1 MTVSAAVAPDSE
13 TAITALSGGELV
25 ETTMADWLPGVVAA
39 EMPASF
45 APEALRAQAV
55 AARTYILQ
63 RMRGGAANHPE
74 AGVCDQYTCCCA
86 RKDDAALREQ
96 WGADYAHNMARIRQA
111 VTDTDGQYLTYG
123 GQLIRAV
130 FHASSAGAT
139 ESSAALWS
147 GDAPYLVSVSSPETA
162 QDVPNYVS
170 TAEIAADAVREAV
183 LDSYPDCVLGD
194 DPGTWF
200 GTPVLDDSGRVA
212 RIPVGSETLTGA
224 QVRALFSLRS
234 AAFSVAYSGGIVHLH
249 RHGQRPRRRHEPV
262 RRERHGHPRQRL
274 CRHSRA
280 LLPRHDAHPRGGLEE
295 KKRRSRTSLFLIVHF
310 LHRGVRVCVLVHIVD
325 RHGRGGDQLVRII
338 EHLRRHKAGRA
349 AFLDDTAVRH
359 ELLRVLGRTQELD
372 AAVERHGD
380 APAGARGDAGRHVA
394 EREDQPAVC
403 HAERVETSCVIST
416 STTLVPS
423 PTSVTT
429 MWLCELKP

>member
-1 MTVSAAVAPDSE
+1 MRKVFLLSLLLVVLSLVIPWLVVTLSPAQEPAVQPIPSVTASAAVAPDSE

-39 EMPASF
+39 EIPASF
-45 APEALRAQAV
+45 APE
-55 AARTYILQ
+55 
-63 RMRGGAANHPE
+63 
-74 AGVCDQYTCCCA
+74 
-86 RKDDAALREQ
+86 ALREQ

-170 TAEIAADAVREAV
+170 TAEIAADAVRAAV

-200 GTPVLDDSGRVA
+200 GTPELDDSGRVA

-234 AAFSVAYSGGIVHLH
+234 AAFSVAYSGGTFTFTVTGSG
-249 RHGQRPRRRHEPV
+249 HGVGMSQYGANVMAIR
-262 RRERHGHPRQRL
+262 GSGYADIL
-274 CRHSRA
+274 
-280 LLPRHDAHPRGGLEE
+280 AHYYPG
-295 KKRRSRTSLFLIVHF
+295 
-310 LHRGVRVCVLVHIVD
+310 
-325 RHGRGGDQLVRII
+325 
-338 EHLRRHKAGRA
+338 
-349 AFLDDTAVRH
+349 
-359 ELLRVLGRTQELD
+359 
-372 AAVERHGD
+372 
-380 APAGARGDAGRHVA
+380 
-394 EREDQPAVC
+394 
-403 HAERVETSCVIST
+403 
-416 STTLVPS
+416 TTLIRA
-423 PTSVTT
+423 
-429 MWLCELKP
+429 EG

>member
-1 MTVSAAVAPDSE
+1 MARGHAQPGPRAGGAANPVRD
-13 TAITALSGGELV
+13 G
-25 ETTMADWLPGVVAA
+25 
-39 EMPASF
+39 

-86 RKDDAALREQ
+86 HKDDAALREQ
-96 WGADYAHNMARIRQA
+96 WGADYARNMARIRQA

-170 TAEIAADAVREAV
+170 TAEIAADAVRAAV
-183 LDSYPDCVLGD
+183 LDSYPGCVLGD

-200 GTPVLDDSGRVA
+200 GTPELDDSGRVA

-224 QVRALFSLRS
+224 QARALFSLRS
-234 AAFSVAYSGGIVHLH
+234 AAFSVAYSGGMFTFTVTGSG
-249 RHGQRPRRRHEPV
+249 HGVGMSQYGANVMAIRGSGYADILAHFVQIGFLVGQVVAIHNDCAAGDFFQAVQAAQKSRLAAAGGAEDDNDLALIDIRRYIAQDLEV
-262 RRERHGHPRQRL
+262 AEVFFQML
-274 CRHSRA
+274 NVNFDI
-280 LLPRHDAHPRGGLEE
+280 LLIDAHG
-295 KKRRSRTSLFLIVHF
+295 
-310 LHRGVRVCVLVHIVD
+310 
-325 RHGRGGDQLVRII
+325 
-338 EHLRRHKAGRA
+338 
-349 AFLDDTAVRH
+349 
-359 ELLRVLGRTQELD
+359 
-372 AAVERHGD
+372 
-380 APAGARGDAGRHVA
+380 
-394 EREDQPAVC
+394 
-403 HAERVETSCVIST
+403 
-416 STTLVPS
+416 
-423 PTSVTT
+423 
-429 MWLCELKP
+429 

>member
-1 MTVSAAVAPDSE
+1 MRKVFLLSLLLVVLSLVIPWLVVTLSPAEEPAAQPLPSVTASAAVAPDSE
-13 TAITALSGGELV
+13 TAITALSGGALV

-63 RMRGGAANHPE
+63 RVRGGAANHPE

-170 TAEIAADAVREAV
+170 TAEIAADAVRTAV
-183 LDSYPDCVLGD
+183 RDRYPDCVLGD

-200 GTPVLDDSGRVA
+200 GT
-212 RIPVGSETLTGA
+212 ETLTGA

-234 AAFSVAYSGGIVHLH
+234 AAFSVAYGGGTFTFTVTGSGHGIGMSQYGANVM
-249 RHGQRPRRRHEPV
+249 
-262 RRERHGHPRQRL
+262 
-274 CRHSRA
+274 A
-280 LLPRHDAHPRGGLEE
+280 LRGSGYADILAHYYPG
-295 KKRRSRTSLFLIVHF
+295 
-310 LHRGVRVCVLVHIVD
+310 
-325 RHGRGGDQLVRII
+325 
-338 EHLRRHKAGRA
+338 
-349 AFLDDTAVRH
+349 
-359 ELLRVLGRTQELD
+359 
-372 AAVERHGD
+372 
-380 APAGARGDAGRHVA
+380 
-394 EREDQPAVC
+394 
-403 HAERVETSCVIST
+403 
-416 STTLVPS
+416 TTLIRA
-423 PTSVTT
+423 
-429 MWLCELKP
+429 EG

>member
-1 MTVSAAVAPDSE
+1 MQTITKEYAYLFHMVECARQELSRLEQMLIEAQQTAEEIYLNGETWGDLPIPEGFFAQGVDSTNFTVSYLKEKNGTQGYMMLVNNDYTNAATIRVKLDS
-13 TAITALSGGELV
+13 AITSLKRVSAQDGTLFDAALSGGELV

-96 WGADYAHNMARIRQA
+96 WGVDYAHNMARIRQA

-162 QDVPNYVS
+162 KDVPNYVS
-170 TAEIAADAVREAV
+170 TAEIAADAVRAAV

-194 DPGTWF
+194 DPGIWF
-200 GTPVLDDSGRVA
+200 GTPELDGSGRVA

-234 AAFSVAYSGGIVHLH
+234 AAFSVAYSGGTFTFTVTGSG
-249 RHGQRPRRRHEPV
+249 HGVGMSQYGANVMAIR
-262 RRERHGHPRQRL
+262 GSGYADIL
-274 CRHSRA
+274 
-280 LLPRHDAHPRGGLEE
+280 AHYYPG
-295 KKRRSRTSLFLIVHF
+295 
-310 LHRGVRVCVLVHIVD
+310 
-325 RHGRGGDQLVRII
+325 
-338 EHLRRHKAGRA
+338 
-349 AFLDDTAVRH
+349 
-359 ELLRVLGRTQELD
+359 
-372 AAVERHGD
+372 
-380 APAGARGDAGRHVA
+380 
-394 EREDQPAVC
+394 
-403 HAERVETSCVIST
+403 
-416 STTLVPS
+416 TTLIRA
-423 PTSVTT
+423 
-429 MWLCELKP
+429 EG

>member
-1 MTVSAAVAPDSE
+1 MRKVFLLSLLLVVLSLVITWLVVTLCPAQEPAVQPIPSVTASAAVAPDSE

-170 TAEIAADAVREAV
+170 TAEIAADAVRAAV

-200 GTPVLDDSGRVA
+200 GTPELDDSGRVA

-234 AAFSVAYSGGIVHLH
+234 AAFSVAYSGGTFTFTVTGSG
-249 RHGQRPRRRHEPV
+249 HGVGMSQYGANVMAIR
-262 RRERHGHPRQRL
+262 GSGYADIL
-274 CRHSRA
+274 
-280 LLPRHDAHPRGGLEE
+280 AHYYPG
-295 KKRRSRTSLFLIVHF
+295 
-310 LHRGVRVCVLVHIVD
+310 
-325 RHGRGGDQLVRII
+325 
-338 EHLRRHKAGRA
+338 
-349 AFLDDTAVRH
+349 
-359 ELLRVLGRTQELD
+359 
-372 AAVERHGD
+372 
-380 APAGARGDAGRHVA
+380 
-394 EREDQPAVC
+394 
-403 HAERVETSCVIST
+403 
-416 STTLVPS
+416 TTLIRA
-423 PTSVTT
+423 
-429 MWLCELKP
+429 EG

>member
-1 MTVSAAVAPDSE
+1 MRRVFLLSLLLVVLSLLIPWLAVTLTPAGEEASLPVPSVPVSDSVAPDGA
-13 TAITALSGGELV
+13 TPITALCEDAPV

-63 RMRGGAANHPE
+63 CVRGGAANHPE
-74 AGVCDQYTCCCA
+74 AGVCDRYTCCCA
-86 RKDDAALREQ
+86 HKSDEALRAQ
-96 WGADYAHNMARIRQA
+96 WGADYTRNMARIRQA
-111 VTDTDGQYLTYG
+111 VTDTDGQYLVYG

-170 TAEIAADAVREAV
+170 TAGIAADAVRDAV
-183 LDSYPDCVLGD
+183 LDRYPDCALGD

-212 RIPVGSETLTGA
+212 SIPVGSETLTGA

-234 AAFSVAYSGGIVHLH
+234 AAFSVAYSGGTFTFTVTGSG
-249 RHGQRPRRRHEPV
+249 HGVGMSQYGANV
-262 RRERHGHPRQRL
+262 MAAHGSGYADIL
-274 CRHSRA
+274 
-280 LLPRHDAHPRGGLEE
+280 AHYYPGA
-295 KKRRSRTSLFLIVHF
+295 T
-310 LHRGVRVCVLVHIVD
+310 
-325 RHGRGGDQLVRII
+325 LVR
-338 EHLRRHKAGRA
+338 AG
-349 AFLDDTAVRH
+349 
-359 ELLRVLGRTQELD
+359 
-372 AAVERHGD
+372 
-380 APAGARGDAGRHVA
+380 
-394 EREDQPAVC
+394 
-403 HAERVETSCVIST
+403 S
-416 STTLVPS
+416 
-423 PTSVTT
+423 
-429 MWLCELKP
+429 

>member
-1 MTVSAAVAPDSE
+1 MITSTYAALPGIDGTAALDPREHGLVLIEGGRAAGGARGPERTRARNVEPARLTVRQAALFLALGCGLVVALLAASAVSDSLSRGRVAAAVGALPVETVVVEEGDSLWSIAE
-13 TAITALSGGELV
+13 ERPCEGVSTSELVRWIEEQNGFSGGALV

-63 RMRGGAANHPE
+63 RVRGGAANHPE

-96 WGADYAHNMARIRQA
+96 WGADYTRNMARIRQA

-170 TAEIAADAVREAV
+170 TAEIAADAVRTAV
-183 LDSYPDCVLGD
+183 RDRYPDCVLGD

-212 RIPVGSETLTGA
+212 CIPVGSETLTGA

-234 AAFSVAYSGGIVHLH
+234 AAFSVAYGGGTFTFTVTGSG
-249 RHGQRPRRRHEPV
+249 HGVGMSQYGANAMAKEGYSC
-262 RRERHGHPRQRL
+262 EEI
-274 CRHSRA
+274 
-280 LLPRHDAHPRGGLEE
+280 LEHYF
-295 KKRRSRTSLFLIVHF
+295 TGAQV
-310 LHRGVRVCVLVHIVD
+310 V
-325 RHGRGGDQLVRII
+325 QW
-338 EHLRRHKAGRA
+338 AG
-349 AFLDDTAVRH
+349 
-359 ELLRVLGRTQELD
+359 
-372 AAVERHGD
+372 
-380 APAGARGDAGRHVA
+380 
-394 EREDQPAVC
+394 
-403 HAERVETSCVIST
+403 
-416 STTLVPS
+416 
-423 PTSVTT
+423 
-429 MWLCELKP
+429 